1 MEKIKKFL
9 RIENITKIV
18 LCYVLLQPILD
29 ILSFL
34 NIRGYIPGI
43 STIVKPLFV
52 FGIGIYIY
60 FTDKKSRKKYTRA
73 YILFA
78 ILMVIHSLVLKDLMI
93 ENSVILH
100 EIRFMINFAYM
111 LVLFMVFEFLYRN
124 NEDKD
129 KFIKN
134 LKKTVVVTFLIYC
147 STVIIAVLTGT
158 SAKTYEYAD
167 ASKSGFKG
175 WLDSGQIFGHAMCI
189 VFPFLIHY
197 LFHLEDNN
205 KVLKILS
212 KIAIIL
218 PVIIL
223 AIIGTKVT
231 YLLDIAILGSHV
243 VIDFIVAIRDKKKMY
258 FVESAFCLI
267 CLIAVIGAYPY
278 TPVKK
283 NTDINNAVLAV
294 DMSQN
299 QEGSET
305 NREDLDK
312 MKNNMDSNSNDTS
325 WWQAKRVKRLS
336 RYYECDVRASE
347 KLEKAYAS
355 GSLHPSDMRNRQLI
369 YNSEKYKHADI
380 QYKLFG
386 IGYLNQS
393 NFLSLERDS
402 LMLLFSF
409 GIIGLITILLKPI
422 LIWLKALLNIL
433 RNLKKVS
440 PETLYLFEGFSL
452 FFCISVY
459 AGYTFI
465 YTNFSIY
472 LVIIGILLMNSI
484 KQNSDNPFAKYF
496 DKIFNKGRK
505 SFYEDLEKNIKDDKK
520 EFIITANPETIMTSE
535 KNEGLRNAYLDN
547 DTVVIPD
554 GVGIIKGAKIMGYD
568 ISETVLGVDV
578 ACKLLELAD
587 KYEKKVFL
595 FGAKKEV
602 LEKMQEVLK
611 EKYPKAELVGT
622 VDGYVDDRQKV
633 FNDIKELKPDV
644 VLVALGIPAQEKL
657 IYDNLNDFDKGIFV
671 GVGGSFDVI
680 SGMKKRAPKIFI
692 KLKLEWLYR
701 ITTEPKRLKR
711 FYRSNIKYLFQVK
724 QYEEM

>member
-1 MEKIKKFL
+1 MEKIKKLFK
-9 RIENITKIV
+9 IENITKLV
-18 LCYVLLQPILD
+18 LCYVLIQPFLD

-34 NIRGYIPGI
+34 NIRGYILGI
-43 STIVKPLFV
+43 STILKPLFV

-60 FTDKKSRKKYTRA
+60 FTDKKSRKKYTWI

-78 ILMVIHSLVLKDLMI
+78 ILMFVHSLILKDLMI

-111 LVLFMVFEFLYRN
+111 LVLFMIFEFLYRN

-129 KFIKN
+129 KFVKN
-134 LKKTVVVTFLIYC
+134 LKKTVVVTFLTYC
-147 STVIIAVLTGT
+147 TTILIAVLTGT
-158 SAKTYEYAD
+158 SGKTYEYAD

-197 LFHLEDNN
+197 LFHLENN
-205 KVLKILS
+205 KKVLKVLG
-212 KIAIIL
+212 KLAIIL
-218 PVIIL
+218 PVIVL

-231 YLLDIAILGSHV
+231 YWLDAAILASHIIV
-243 VIDFIVAIRDKKKMY
+243 DFIIALRDKKKMY
-258 FVESAFCLI
+258 FAESAFCLI
-267 CLIAVIGAYPY
+267 CLIAIIVAYPY

-305 NREDLDK
+305 NRKDLEK
-312 MKNNMDSNSNDTS
+312 MKSNMDSNSEATS
-325 WWQAKRVKRLS
+325 WWQIQRGKRLAK
-336 RYYECDVRASE
+336 YYECDVRASE
-347 KLEKAYAS
+347 KLEIAYAD
-355 GSLHPSDMRNRQLI
+355 GSLHPSDMRKRQLI

-380 QYKLFG
+380 QYKIFG
-386 IGYLNQS
+386 IGYLNQ
-393 NFLSLERDS
+393 NDLLSLERDS

-409 GIIGLITILLKPI
+409 GIIGLITVLIKPI
-422 LIWLKALLNIL
+422 LIWIKALLNIL
-433 RNLKKVS
+433 KNLKNVS
-440 PETLYLFEGFSL
+440 PESLYLFEGFSL
-452 FFCISVY
+452 FFCISIY

-472 LVIIGILLMNSI
+472 LVIIGILLLDSI
-484 KQNSDNPFAKYF
+484 KQNIDNPFKKYF

-505 SFYEDLEKNIKDDKK
+505 SFYDELEEKIKEDEK

-535 KNEGLRNAYLDN
+535 KDEDLRNAYLDKN
-547 DTVVIPD
+547 TVVIPD
-554 GVGIIKGAKIMGYD
+554 GIGIIKGAKIMGYD

-587 KYEKKVFL
+587 KYEKNVFL
-595 FGAKKEV
+595 FGAKNEV
-602 LEKMQEVLK
+602 LEKMKEVLK
-611 EKYPKAELVGT
+611 EKYPKAKLVGA

-633 FNDIKELKPDV
+633 FDEMKEIKPDV
-644 VLVALGIPAQEKL
+644 VLVALGIPSQEKL
-657 IYDNLNDFDKGIFV
+657 IYENLEKFDKGIFV

-711 FYRSNIKYLFQVK
+711 FYNSNVKYLFKVK
-724 QYEEM
+724 EYEEM